1 MAAVVLAAGFIK
13 GAIGFGFP
21 TLGTPLLALIVDVKT
36 AFLLL
41 IVVDVKPAVVVL
53 TPPNIVMD
61 GIQFARRGAPLAT
74 VRRFGTLL
82 LSGGVGIV
90 LGTRVLTLLSPR
102 TATLILGVFVL
113 LFVALSVTGLAPK
126 IPPHWEPWLSP
137 PAGFAAGVIGGV
149 TNSPA
154 TALVLYF
161 HGIGLAKHDFISSI
175 AFTFFF
181 YKLVQL
187 GAVTWYGLLPWSL
200 LGVSVALT
208 AVALAG
214 FAVGLRV
221 QDRMDQRSF
230 NRVVLVFL
238 AVLGAWLLVRG
249 RG

>member
-21 TLGTPLLALIVDVKT
+21 SLATPLLSLVVDVKT
-36 AFLLL
+36 A
-41 IVVDVKPAVVVL
+41 VVVL
-53 TPPNIVMD
+53 ILPNIVMD

-74 VRRFGTLL
+74 LRRLGTLL

-221 QDRMDQRSF
+221 QDRLDQRSF

>member
-21 TLGTPLLALIVDVKT
+21 SLATPLLSLVVDVKT
-36 AFLLL
+36 A
-41 IVVDVKPAVVVL
+41 VVVL
-53 TPPNIVMD
+53 ILPNIVMD

-113 LFVALSVTGLAPK
+113 IFVALSVTGLAPK

-187 GAVTWYGLLPWSL
+187 GAVIWYGLLPWSL

-221 QDRMDQRSF
+221 QDRLDQRSF

>member
-21 TLGTPLLALIVDVKT
+21 SLATPLLSLVVDVKT
-36 AFLLL
+36 A
-41 IVVDVKPAVVVL
+41 VVVL
-53 TPPNIVMD
+53 ILPNIVMD

-208 AVALAG
+208 AVAVAG

-221 QDRMDQRSF
+221 QDRLDQRSF

>member
-21 TLGTPLLALIVDVKT
+21 SLATPLLSLVVDVKT
-36 AFLLL
+36 A
-41 IVVDVKPAVVVL
+41 VVVL
-53 TPPNIVMD
+53 ILPNIVMD

-161 HGIGLAKHDFISSI
+161 HEIGLAKHDFISSI

-221 QDRMDQRSF
+221 QDRLDQRSF